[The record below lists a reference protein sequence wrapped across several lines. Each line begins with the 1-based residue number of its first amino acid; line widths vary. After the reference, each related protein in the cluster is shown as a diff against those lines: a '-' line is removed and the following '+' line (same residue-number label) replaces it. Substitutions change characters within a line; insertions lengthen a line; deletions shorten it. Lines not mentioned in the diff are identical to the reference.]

1 MVSYFGESMNNLSLG
16 KVSGVEVQLNWTL
29 VFWFSLILFLGGIP
43 LLLLIMMVSTI
54 VLLHEM
60 GHCLMAKSFGW
71 DVEKIVLFPFGGI
84 AFIDPKNR
92 TIKSEFFVSI
102 AGPMVNVILIPFL
115 YFEKNVYL
123 FNLYMIFFNMLPFY
137 PMDGGKVLS
146 CILEKVTNDF
156 ILSRKIVIRL
166 GQIGFILFIA
176 VGAITGHLFLIV
188 IGILLFSYSS
198 AEMSMIYSKKEEKL
212 YNE

>member
-1 MVSYFGESMNNLSLG
+1 MNNLSLG

-29 VFWFSLILFLGGIP
+29 VFWFFLISLLGGIP
-43 LLLLIMMVSTI
+43 LLLLIMTISSI

-84 AFIDPKNR
+84 AFIDSKNR
-92 TIKSEFFVSI
+92 NLKSEFFVAI

-115 YFEKNVYL
+115 HFEKNVYL
-123 FNLYMIFFNMLPFY
+123 FNLYMILFNMLPFY

-146 CILEKVTNDF
+146 CILERITGDF

-166 GQIGFILFIA
+166 GQIGFILFIV
-176 VGAITGHLFLIV
+176 VGVMTSHLFLIV

-198 AEMSMIYSKKEEKL
+198 AELAMICVKKEEKL